1 MSLKVIVVDD
11 EDGMR
16 FILKK
21 AISKIADIE
30 VIGEA
35 SDGKSAINL
44 FEKLKPDGVFMDV
57 EMPDMDGIEVAK
69 LMLDIQP
76 KIMIVFITAHQQYMP
91 QAFELYAFDYMVKPF
106 KLERLKQ
113 TVQRMIVISSP
124 KNKTLL
130 IKNREETAILDQ
142 DKIILIQRENRSTV
156 IVTSTGRHIT
166 TQTLSELEEK
176 LNYDIFIRSH
186 KSYIINKKKIKR
198 MLPYGRW
205 TCIVQF
211 DGIDEDA
218 LITSEK
224 AKELKNNINGD

>member
-1 MSLKVIVVDD
+1 MIVVDD
-11 EDGMR
+11 EESMR

-21 AISKIADIE
+21 AISKISDIE

-35 SDGKSAINL
+35 SNGKSAVNL
-44 FEKLKPDGVFMDV
+44 LEKLKPDGVFIDV
-57 EMPDMDGIEVAK
+57 EMPDMDGIEAAK

-76 KIMIVFITAHQQYMP
+76 KIMLVFITAHQQYMP

-113 TVQRMIVISSP
+113 TVQRMFVTCSP
-124 KNKTLL
+124 QNKTLV
-130 IKNREETAILDQ
+130 IKNREETAILNQ

-156 IVTSTGRHIT
+156 IVTSTGRHTT

-176 LNYDIFIRSH
+176 LSSDVFIRSH
-186 KSYIINKKKIKR
+186 KSYIINKNKIKR
-198 MLPYGRW
+198 ILPYGRW
-205 TCIVQF
+205 TYIVQF
-211 DGIDEDA
+211 DDINEDA

-224 AKELKNNINGD
+224 AKELENNISGD

>member
-1 MSLKVIVVDD
+1 MIVVDD
-11 EDGMR
+11 EESMR

-21 AISKIADIE
+21 AILKISDIE

-35 SDGKSAINL
+35 SNGKSAVNL
-44 FEKLKPDGVFMDV
+44 LEKLKPDGVFIDV
-57 EMPDMDGIEVAK
+57 EMPDMDGIEAAK

-76 KIMIVFITAHQQYMP
+76 KIMLVFITAHQQYMP

-113 TVQRMIVISSP
+113 TVQRMSVICSP
-124 KNKTLL
+124 QNKTLV
-130 IKNREETAILDQ
+130 IKNREETAILNQ

-156 IVTSTGRHIT
+156 IVTSTGRHTT

-176 LNYDIFIRSH
+176 LNSDVFIRSH
-186 KSYIINKKKIKR
+186 KSYIINKNKIKKI
-198 MLPYGRW
+198 LPYGRW
-205 TCIVQF
+205 TYIVQF
-211 DGIDEDA
+211 EDINEDA

-224 AKELKNNINGD
+224 AKELIRK